1 MIFRRDAATS
11 IQGAAG
17 PDSIRTQA
25 DAVWMSRPPPPS
37 GEEEDQLILT
47 DLSIVTEMLQ
57 VVACP
62 HCKQHRLSMH
72 AGRVMGY
79 AVEMAL
85 SCDSC
90 GKELDRRF
98 SSRKMATDQTSRGSH
113 FVSTGVMK
121 LYAG

>member
-1 MIFRRDAATS
+1 MQDLTASLCKLTLSER
-11 IQGAAG
+11 
-17 PDSIRTQA
+17 A
-25 DAVWMSRPPPPS
+25 DPPPS

-98 SSRKMATDQTSRGSH
+98 SSRKMATDPTSRGSH

-121 LYAG
+121 LYAGQLFHSTYLL